1 MPLKRHRH
9 NSATIAG
16 SIYAPQFLA
25 TTVGMFVLVFLVAF
39 ESMAVT
45 TVMPLVSELLDG
57 EGYFAL
63 AFAAPIASG
72 MLGMVAAGEVTD
84 RWGPKYPLFI
94 SVAIFC
100 VGLLICGFATNM
112 QMLIGGRVLQ
122 GVGGGAIT
130 VALYVLVARAY
141 PGALH
146 SKIFALFA
154 AAWVLP
160 AMVGPW
166 LAGLMAVHLG
176 WRWVFS
182 GVAALVLVAFGSML
196 SVLKSLDSQRNDEL
210 GPVSLKRLALAG
222 LTGLAVISMNL
233 LGNSQNSW
241 SLAALLLALAAAL
254 ALVRPLLPRGT
265 FLAHRGLPATI
276 LTRVFITGAY
286 FGVEVYLPYL
296 LREEYFLAPD
306 RAGLI
311 LTASALCWSAGSWLQ
326 GKLGEK
332 IEAATCITLGAVA
345 GCVAIATALAT
356 AIFHPPVTV
365 LICGWAVGGFGMG
378 MIFPRQ
384 NVNMLAL
391 SAKDEQGFNSSAMTV
406 ADSLG
411 NAGAT
416 AIGGVIFAMAATGT
430 GFISVFSFSLL
441 LILILIV
448 ISPRTKG
455 SPLLSAN

>member
-1 MPLKRHRH
+1 MP
-9 NSATIAG
+9 
-16 SIYAPQFLA
+16 
-25 TTVGMFVLVFLVAF
+25 M
-39 ESMAVT
+39 
-45 TVMPLVSELLDG
+45 VSELLNG
-57 EGYFAL
+57 ERYFAL

-84 RWGPKYPLFI
+84 RWGPKHPLFI

-100 VGLLICGFATNM
+100 VGLLICGSAANM
-112 QMLIGGRVLQ
+112 PMLIGGRILQ

-130 VALYVLVARAY
+130 VAIYVLIARAY
-141 PGALH
+141 PGQLH

-154 AAWVLP
+154 TAWVLP

-182 GVAALVLVAFGSML
+182 GVAVLVIVAFCAMVP
-196 SVLKSLDSQRNDEL
+196 VLNSLDSERNQEL
-210 GPVSLKRLALAG
+210 GPVSVKRLGLAG

-233 LGNSQNSW
+233 LGNSNSRW
-241 SLAALLLALAAAL
+241 SLAGLAL
-254 ALVRPLLPRGT
+254 ALVVALVAIRPLLPRGT
-265 FLAHRGLPATI
+265 FLARRGLPATI
-276 LTRVFITGAY
+276 TTRIFITGAF

-296 LREEYFLAPD
+296 LREDYQLAPD

-311 LTASALCWSAGSWLQ
+311 LTASALCWSMGSWLQ
-326 GKLGEK
+326 GRLGEK
-332 IEAATCITLGAVA
+332 VASSTCITVGSVA
-345 GCVAIATALAT
+345 GSVAIATALAT
-356 AIFHPPVTV
+356 ALIHPPVLV
-365 LICGWAVGGFGMG
+365 LVCGWAVGGFGMG

-391 SAKDEQGFNSSAMTV
+391 STKEEQGFNSSAMSV

-416 AIGGVIFAMAATGT
+416 AIGGVIFALAAAGT
-430 GFISVFSFSLL
+430 GFVAVFSFSLVL
-441 LILILIV
+441 VLVLIA

-455 SPLLSAN
+455 APALAAR

>member
-1 MPLKRHRH
+1 M
-9 NSATIAG
+9 
-16 SIYAPQFLA
+16 
-25 TTVGMFVLVFLVAF
+25 GMFVLVFLVAF

-45 TVMPLVSELLDG
+45 TVMPMVSELLNG
-57 EGYFAL
+57 ERYFAL

-84 RWGPKYPLFI
+84 RWGPKHPLFI

-100 VGLLICGFATNM
+100 VGLLICGSAANM
-112 QMLIGGRVLQ
+112 PMLIGGRILQ

-130 VALYVLVARAY
+130 VAIYVLIARAY
-141 PGALH
+141 PGQLH
-146 SKIFALFA
+146 SRIFALFA
-154 AAWVLP
+154 TAWVLP

-182 GVAALVLVAFGSML
+182 GVAVLVIVAFCAMVP
-196 SVLKSLDSQRNDEL
+196 VLNSLDSERNQEL
-210 GPVSLKRLALAG
+210 GPVSVKRLGLAG

-233 LGNSQNSW
+233 LGNSNSRW
-241 SLAALLLALAAAL
+241 SLAGLAL
-254 ALVRPLLPRGT
+254 ALVVALVAIRPLLPRGT
-265 FLAHRGLPATI
+265 FLARRGLPATI
-276 LTRVFITGAY
+276 TTRIFITGAF

-296 LREEYFLAPD
+296 LREDYQLAPD

-311 LTASALCWSAGSWLQ
+311 LTASALCWSMGSWLQ
-326 GKLGEK
+326 GRLGEK
-332 IEAATCITLGAVA
+332 VASSTCITVGSVA
-345 GCVAIATALAT
+345 GSVAIATALAT
-356 AIFHPPVTV
+356 ALFHPPVLV
-365 LICGWAVGGFGMG
+365 LVCGWAVGGFGMG

-391 SAKDEQGFNSSAMTV
+391 STKEEQGFNSSAMSV

-416 AIGGVIFAMAATGT
+416 AIGGVIFALAAAGT
-430 GFISVFSFSLL
+430 GFVAVFSFSLVL
-441 LILILIV
+441 VLVLIA

-455 SPLLSAN
+455 APALAAR

>member
-1 MPLKRHRH
+1 MPLRRSSH
-9 NSATIAG
+9 NPAPATET
-16 SIYAPQFLA
+16 IYAPQFLA
-25 TTVGMFVLVFLVAF
+25 TTMGMFVLVFLVAF

-45 TVMPLVSELLDG
+45 TVMPMVSELLNG
-57 EGYFAL
+57 ERYFAL

-84 RWGPKYPLFI
+84 RWGPKHPLFI

-100 VGLLICGFATNM
+100 VGLLICGSAANM
-112 QMLIGGRVLQ
+112 PMLIGGRILQ

-130 VALYVLVARAY
+130 VAIYVLIARAY
-141 PGALH
+141 PGQLH
-146 SKIFALFA
+146 SRIFALFA
-154 AAWVLP
+154 TAWVLP

-182 GVAALVLVAFGSML
+182 GVAVLVIVAFCAMVP
-196 SVLKSLDSQRNDEL
+196 VLNSLDSERNQEL
-210 GPVSLKRLALAG
+210 GPVSVKRLGLAG

-233 LGNSQNSW
+233 LGNSNSRW
-241 SLAALLLALAAAL
+241 SLAGLAL
-254 ALVRPLLPRGT
+254 ALVVALVAIRPLLPRGT
-265 FLAHRGLPATI
+265 FLARRGLPATI
-276 LTRVFITGAY
+276 TTRIFITGAF

-296 LREEYFLAPD
+296 LREDYQLAPD

-311 LTASALCWSAGSWLQ
+311 LTASALCWSMGSWLQ
-326 GKLGEK
+326 GRLGEK
-332 IEAATCITLGAVA
+332 VASSTCITVGSVA
-345 GCVAIATALAT
+345 GSVAIATALAT
-356 AIFHPPVTV
+356 ALFHPPVLV
-365 LICGWAVGGFGMG
+365 LVCGWAVGGFGMG

-391 SAKDEQGFNSSAMTV
+391 STKEEQGFNSSAMSV

-416 AIGGVIFAMAATGT
+416 AIGGVIFALAAAGT
-430 GFISVFSFSLL
+430 GFVAVFSFSLVL
-441 LILILIV
+441 VLVLIA

-455 SPLLSAN
+455 APALAAR

>member
-1 MPLKRHRH
+1 MPLKSSSS
-9 NSATIAG
+9 SASETQT
-16 SIYAPQFLA
+16 IYAPPYLA
-25 TTVGMFVLVFLVAF
+25 TTLGMFVLVFLVAF

-45 TVMPLVSELLDG
+45 TVMPMVSELLEG
-57 EGYFAL
+57 ERYFAL

-72 MLGMVAAGEVTD
+72 MLGMVAAGEITD
-84 RWGPKYPLFI
+84 RWGPKHLLHI
-94 SVAIFC
+94 AVAVFC
-100 VGLLICGFATNM
+100 IGLVICGSAMTM
-112 QMLIGGRVLQ
+112 QMLIGGRILQ

-130 VALYVLVARAY
+130 VALYVLIARAY
-141 PGALH
+141 PGHLH

-154 AAWVLP
+154 TAWVIP

-166 LAGLMAVHLG
+166 LAGLIAVHIG

-182 GVAALVLVAFGSML
+182 GVAILVIAAFAGIIPSLRSM
-196 SVLKSLDSQRNDEL
+196 SSERDPEL
-210 GPVSLKRLALAG
+210 GPISVKRLALAG

-233 LGNSQNSW
+233 LGNLHSSW
-241 SLAALLLALAAAL
+241 SLAGLLLALVV
-254 ALVRPLLPRGT
+254 ALVAIRPLLPKGT
-265 FLAHRGLPATI
+265 FTIRKGLPATMM
-276 LTRVFITGAY
+276 TRIFVTGAF

-296 LREEYFLAPD
+296 LREDYQLTPD

-311 LTASALCWSAGSWLQ
+311 LTASALCWSIGSWLQ

-332 IEAATCITLGAVA
+332 VSNSRCITVGALA
-345 GCVAIATALAT
+345 GSVAIGTALAT
-356 AIFHPPVTV
+356 AIFHPPVIV
-365 LICGWAVGGFGMG
+365 LVCGWAVGGFGMG

-391 SAKDEQGFNSSAMTV
+391 SAKSEQGFNSSAMTV

-416 AIGGVIFAMAATGT
+416 AIGGVIFAMAATGM
-430 GFISVFSFSLL
+430 GFISVFGFSMI

-448 ISPRTKG
+448 ISPRTQG
-455 SPLLSAN
+455 IAPAVQD

>member
-1 MPLKRHRH
+1 M
-9 NSATIAG
+9 
-16 SIYAPQFLA
+16 
-25 TTVGMFVLVFLVAF
+25 GMFILVFLVAF

-45 TVMPLVSELLDG
+45 TVMPMVSELLNG
-57 EGYFAL
+57 ERYFAL

-84 RWGPKYPLFI
+84 RWGPKYPLFV

-100 VGLLICGFATNM
+100 VGLLICGSAVNM
-112 QMLIGGRVLQ
+112 QMLIGGRILQ
-122 GVGGGAIT
+122 GIGGGAIT
-130 VALYVLVARAY
+130 VAIYVLIARAY
-141 PGALH
+141 PGHLH

-154 AAWVLP
+154 TAWVLP
-160 AMVGPW
+160 AMIGPW

-182 GVAALVLVAFGSML
+182 GVAVLVIVAFCAML
-196 SVLKSLDSQRNDEL
+196 PVLKSLDSVRNQEL
-210 GPVSLKRLALAG
+210 GPISVKRLAFAG
-222 LTGLAVISMNL
+222 VTGLAVISMNL
-233 LGNSQNSW
+233 LGTSNGRW
-241 SLAALLLALAAAL
+241 SLIGLTLALAVAL
-254 ALVRPLLPRGT
+254 MAIRPLLPRGT
-265 FLAHRGLPATI
+265 FLVRRGLPATI
-276 LTRVFITGAY
+276 MTRVFITGAF

-296 LREEYFLAPD
+296 LREDYLLTPD

-311 LTASALCWSAGSWLQ
+311 LTASALCWSMGSWLQ
-326 GKLGEK
+326 GKLGEA
-332 IEAATCITLGAVA
+332 IASSTCITLGAVA
-345 GCVAIATALAT
+345 GSMAIATALAT
-356 AIFHPPVTV
+356 AIFHPPVIV
-365 LICGWAVGGFGMG
+365 LVCGWAVGGFGMG
-378 MIFPRQ
+378 LIFPRQ

-391 SAKDEQGFNSSAMTV
+391 SAKEEQGFNSSAMTV

-416 AIGGVIFAMAATGT
+416 AIGGVIFAMAAAGT

-455 SPLLSAN
+455 TSVQSQI

>member
-1 MPLKRHRH
+1 MPLRRSSH
-9 NSATIAG
+9 NPAPATET
-16 SIYAPQFLA
+16 IYAPQFLA
-25 TTVGMFVLVFLVAF
+25 TTMGMFVLVFLVAF

-45 TVMPLVSELLDG
+45 TVMPMVSELLNG
-57 EGYFAL
+57 ERYFAL

-84 RWGPKYPLFI
+84 RWGPKHPLFI

-100 VGLLICGFATNM
+100 VGLLICGSAANM
-112 QMLIGGRVLQ
+112 PMLIGGRILQ

-130 VALYVLVARAY
+130 VAIYVLIARAY
-141 PGALH
+141 PGQLH

-154 AAWVLP
+154 TAWVQP

-182 GVAALVLVAFGSML
+182 GVAVLVIVAFCAMVP
-196 SVLKSLDSQRNDEL
+196 VLKSLDSERNQEL
-210 GPVSLKRLALAG
+210 GPVSVKRLGLAG

-233 LGNSQNSW
+233 LGNSNSRW
-241 SLAALLLALAAAL
+241 SLAGLAL
-254 ALVRPLLPRGT
+254 ALVVALVAIRPLLPRGT
-265 FLAHRGLPATI
+265 FLARRGLPATI
-276 LTRVFITGAY
+276 TTRIFITGAF

-296 LREEYFLAPD
+296 LREDYQLAPD

-311 LTASALCWSAGSWLQ
+311 LTASALCWSMGSWLQ
-326 GKLGEK
+326 GRLGEK
-332 IEAATCITLGAVA
+332 VASSTCITVGSVA
-345 GCVAIATALAT
+345 GSVAIATALAT
-356 AIFHPPVTV
+356 ALFHPPVLV
-365 LICGWAVGGFGMG
+365 LVCGWAVGGFGMG

-391 SAKDEQGFNSSAMTV
+391 STKEEQGFNSSAMSV

-416 AIGGVIFAMAATGT
+416 AIGGVIFALAAAGT
-430 GFISVFSFSLL
+430 GFVAVFSFSLVL
-441 LILILIV
+441 VLVLIAM
-448 ISPRTKG
+448 SPRTKG
-455 SPLLSAN
+455 APALAAR

>member
-1 MPLKRHRH
+1 M
-9 NSATIAG
+9 
-16 SIYAPQFLA
+16 
-25 TTVGMFVLVFLVAF
+25 GMFVLVFLVAF

-45 TVMPLVSELLDG
+45 TVMPMVSELLNG
-57 EGYFAL
+57 ERYFAL

-84 RWGPKYPLFI
+84 RWGPKHPLFI

-100 VGLLICGFATNM
+100 AGLLICGSAANM
-112 QMLIGGRVLQ
+112 PMLIGGRILQ

-130 VALYVLVARAY
+130 VAIYVLIARAY
-141 PGALH
+141 PGQLH

-154 AAWVLP
+154 TAWVLP

-182 GVAALVLVAFGSML
+182 GVAVLVIVAFCAMVP
-196 SVLKSLDSQRNDEL
+196 VLNSLDSERNQEL
-210 GPVSLKRLALAG
+210 GPVSVKRLGLAG

-233 LGNSQNSW
+233 LGNSNSRW
-241 SLAALLLALAAAL
+241 SLAGLAL
-254 ALVRPLLPRGT
+254 ALVVALVAIRPLLPRGT
-265 FLAHRGLPATI
+265 FLARRGLPATI
-276 LTRVFITGAY
+276 TTRIFITGAF

-296 LREEYFLAPD
+296 LREDYQLAPD

-311 LTASALCWSAGSWLQ
+311 LTASALCWSMGSWLQ
-326 GKLGEK
+326 GRLGEK
-332 IEAATCITLGAVA
+332 VASSTCITVGSVA
-345 GCVAIATALAT
+345 GSVAIATALAT
-356 AIFHPPVTV
+356 ALFHPPVLV
-365 LICGWAVGGFGMG
+365 LVCGWAVGGFGMG

-391 SAKDEQGFNSSAMTV
+391 STKEEQGFNSSAMSV

-416 AIGGVIFAMAATGT
+416 AIGGVIFALAAAGT
-430 GFISVFSFSLL
+430 GFVAVFSFSLVL
-441 LILILIV
+441 VLVLIA

-455 SPLLSAN
+455 APALAAR